1 MHTATARLV
10 RAADAVDARLR
21 VVTDEER
28 RRRLLELRRRIEW
41 RVNALSTPRAY
52 RVPGYH
58 LGP

>member
-1 MHTATARLV
+1 MHTAITRLV

-21 VVTDEER
+21 VVTDDRR

-41 RVNALSTPRAY
+41 RVNALATPRAY
-52 RVPGYH
+52 RSPGYH